1 MSKSQADKRTTVV
14 GRPKPALGLQWSCE
28 LAAEGSS
35 LFPGSQ
41 GWKEGW
47 GLLGLLEVGSQACL
61 IPPLGAG
68 SFIAALNSV
77 WAPSPLLGR
86 RDGGTLEG
94 KGLSPSH

>member
-47 GLLGLLEVGSQACL
+47 GLLGLLEGGSQARL
-61 IPPLGAG
+61 TPPLGAG
-68 SFIAALNSV
+68 TLIAALNSA
-77 WAPSPLLGR
+77 WAPSPPLGR